1 LPRPQHLLHELPLG
15 LQVCE
20 TSKRAHIP
28 CDWLSPNTNHC
39 PRICGYRIAMTELN
53 YCVVTE
59 VDSENPRD
67 KVGSFSRQKLGSVIV
82 WVRRVRR
89 MLKRYSK
96 QQGTGSMHLSTVAE
110 PLD

>member
-1 LPRPQHLLHELPLG
+1 MPRPQHLLHELLLG

-20 TSKRAHIP
+20 TSKRAHIL

-39 PRICGYRIAMTELN
+39 PWICGYRIAMTELN

-67 KVGSFSRQKLGSVIV
+67 RVGKSFPAEVGLC
-82 WVRRVRR
+82 RVRR
-89 MLKRYSK
+89 NVEAL
-96 QQGTGSMHLSTVAE
+96 L
-110 PLD
+110 